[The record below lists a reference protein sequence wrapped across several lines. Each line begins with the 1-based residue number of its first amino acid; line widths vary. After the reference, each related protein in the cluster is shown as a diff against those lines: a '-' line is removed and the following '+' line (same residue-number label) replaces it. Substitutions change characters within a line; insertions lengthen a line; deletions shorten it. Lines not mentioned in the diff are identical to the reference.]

1 MAETSKKREWVKHA
15 AIVFLSIMLV
25 LTFFSNTI
33 MNRSLPE
40 VTTQYVTSGAINEM
54 IRGSGTVTANQ
65 NYEVTLD
72 DKQFGRK
79 VDAVYV
85 RVGDEVRTG
94 DLLFT
99 LEGIENDDGYY
110 AAKDALADAEIA
122 YERQLLEASKDRY
135 ASENAAVESARDA
148 LHEARRKADN
158 AKTISDAEKN
168 VEKKQETVDT
178 LQNHMA
184 VLFESKESEIADLN
198 ARLDEAKAQKEA
210 AENIIKDPKKTA
222 EEKTKAEELRD
233 EWKKLIDQYQSEL
246 DNNPTVQE
254 YNRICEEYANAE
266 RALADAQK
274 YLKNKQDLYGNDIG
288 STDVSSYED
297 AYDDAVAALKDAMAS
312 EKIDDRIESLELQK
326 AARAVEQAQKALE
339 EYTSGS
345 ASNEVLAKTSGI
357 ISELNVIAGKEAST
371 PTAAVI
377 QQNDRGYSLSF
388 PVTAEQAKKLS
399 PGAFAEITNYWW
411 GSDLKAT
418 LESIKPDP
426 ASAGRSRLLTFTI
439 TGSVS
444 EGETLDLSI
453 GQRGQNYDALVPNS
467 AVRNDSNGSFVLL
480 MTTKNSPLGNRYV
493 ATRIDVKVLAS
504 DDNMSAVSGLGYGD
518 YVITTS
524 SKPVEPGDLVRIAE
538 G

>member
-1 MAETSKKREWVKHA
+1 MAETSKKREWVKNA

-40 VTTQYVTSGAINEM
+40 VTTQYVTSGSINEM

-72 DKQFGRK
+72 DKQLGRK

-85 RVGDEVRTG
+85 RIGDEVKTG

-110 AAKDALADAEIA
+110 TAKDNLARAQIE
-122 YERQLLEASKDRY
+122 YEQKLLELSKDRY
-135 ASENAAVESARDA
+135 AAENAAVESARDA
-148 LHEARRKADN
+148 LSKARSENRDIEYAQENIASAKKTQKVEEKQKTFDDLKKHLEILSEQKDEEIAHLKELKKDAEDRRDAISDTTSAEYLEWDN
-158 AKTISDAEKN
+158 AA
-168 VEKKQETVDT
+168 
-178 LQNHMA
+178 
-184 VLFESKESEIADLN
+184 KEYQ
-198 ARLDEAKAQKEA
+198 AQ
-210 AENIIKDPKKTA
+210 
-222 EEKTKAEELRD
+222 
-233 EWKKLIDQYQSEL
+233 L
-246 DNNPTVQE
+246 DNNPTAKE
-254 YNRICEEYANAE
+254 YEEIYEKYRTAKNELDAANAAVE
-266 RALADAQK
+266 KAEATYGDAASQPLLDLD
-274 YLKNKQDLYGNDIG
+274 YL
-288 STDVSSYED
+288 ED
-297 AYDDAVAALKDAMAS
+297 DYDNAVAALKDAMAS
-312 EKIDDRIESLELQK
+312 EKIDDKIDSLELEI
-326 AARAVEQAQKALE
+326 AARAVEQAQKELE
-339 EYTSGS
+339 DYTAGGG
-345 ASNEVLAKTSGI
+345 SNEVLAKTSGM
-357 ISELNVIAGKEAST
+357 ISELNIIAGKEASM

-377 QQNDRGYSLSF
+377 QQSDRGYSLSF

-399 PGAFAEITNYWW
+399 VGASAEITNYWW

-418 LESIKPDP
+418 LESIRPDP

-444 EGETLDLSI
+444 EGETLNLSI
-453 GQRGQNYDALVPNS
+453 GQRGQNYDALVPNA
-467 AVRNDSNGSFVLL
+467 AVRNDSNGTFVLL
-480 MTTKNSPLGNRYV
+480 MTTKNSPLGNRYA
-493 ATRIDVKVLAS
+493 ATRVDVKVLAS

>member
-1 MAETSKKREWVKHA
+1 MAETSKKREWVKNA
-15 AIVFLSIMLV
+15 AIVFLSVMLV

-40 VTTQYVTSGAINEM
+40 VTTQYVTSGSINEM

-72 DKQFGRK
+72 DKQLGRK

-85 RVGDEVRTG
+85 RIGDEVKTG

-99 LEGIENDDGYY
+99 LEGIENDDAYY
-110 AAKDALADAEIA
+110 AAKDALANAEIE
-122 YERQLLEASKDRY
+122 YERKLLEVSRDRY
-135 ASENAAVESARDA
+135 AAENAAVESARDA
-148 LHEARRKADN
+148 LFEARRRSEN
-158 AKTISDAEKN
+158 AKTISDAERN

-184 VLFESKESEIADLN
+184 VLFEDKEKEIADLN
-198 ARLDEAKAQKEA
+198 ARLDEANAQKEA

-222 EEKTKAEELRD
+222 DDKAKAEELRD
-233 EWKKLIDQYQSEL
+233 EWQKLIEQYQSEL

-274 YLKNKQDLYGNDIG
+274 NLKNKQDLYGDDIG

-297 AYDDAVAALKDAMAS
+297 AYDSAKKALEDAMAS
-312 EKIDDRIESLELQK
+312 EKIDDKIDSLELQI
-326 AARAVEQAQKALE
+326 AARAVEQAQKELE
-339 EYTSGS
+339 DYTAGGG
-345 ASNEVLAKTSGI
+345 SNEVLAKTSGT
-357 ISELNVIAGKEAST
+357 ISELNIIAGKEASM

-377 QQNDRGYSLSF
+377 QQSDRGYSLSF
-388 PVTAEQAKKLS
+388 TVTAEQAKKLS
-399 PGAFAEITNYWW
+399 VGASAEITNYWW

-418 LESIKPDP
+418 LESIRPDP

-444 EGETLDLSI
+444 EGETLNLSI
-453 GQRGQNYDALVPNS
+453 GQRGQNYDALVPNA
-467 AVRNDSNGSFVLL
+467 AVRNDSNGTFVLL
-480 MTTKNSPLGNRYV
+480 MTTKNSPLGNRYA
-493 ATRIDVKVLAS
+493 ATRVDVKVLAS

>member
-1 MAETSKKREWVKHA
+1 MAETSKKREWVKNA

-40 VTTQYVTSGAINEM
+40 VTTQYVTSGSINEM

-72 DKQFGRK
+72 DKQLGRK

-85 RVGDEVRTG
+85 RIGDEVKTG

-110 AAKDALADAEIA
+110 TAKDNLARAQIEYEQKLLTLSKDRYAAENAAVENARDALSKARSENRDIEYAQGQIASAKKTQKVEEKQAAFDDLAKHLTILSEQNEAEIAHLKELKAEADEKVILTAGTPECEEWKKASAEYQAQLENNPTSEEYKNLYVKYMAAKDALDVA
-122 YERQLLEASKDRY
+122 
-135 ASENAAVESARDA
+135 NAAVEKAEATYGDA
-148 LHEARRKADN
+148 A
-158 AKTISDAEKN
+158 S
-168 VEKKQETVDT
+168 QP
-178 LQNHMA
+178 LQN
-184 VLFESKESEIADLN
+184 
-198 ARLDEAKAQKEA
+198 LDYLE
-210 AENIIKDPKKTA
+210 D
-222 EEKTKAEELRD
+222 D
-233 EWKKLIDQYQSEL
+233 Y
-246 DNNPTVQE
+246 DN
-254 YNRICEEYANAE
+254 
-266 RALADAQK
+266 
-274 YLKNKQDLYGNDIG
+274 
-288 STDVSSYED
+288 
-297 AYDDAVAALKDAMAS
+297 AVAALKDAMAS
-312 EKIDDRIESLELQK
+312 EKIDDKIDSLELEI
-326 AARAVEQAQKALE
+326 AARAVEQAQKELE
-339 EYTSGS
+339 DYTAGGG
-345 ASNEVLAKTSGI
+345 SNEVVAKTSGI
-357 ISELNVIAGKEAST
+357 VSELNIIAGKEASM

-388 PVTAEQAKKLS
+388 TVTAEQAKKLS
-399 PGAFAEITNYWW
+399 VGASAEITNYWW

-418 LESIKPDP
+418 LESIRPDP

-444 EGETLDLSI
+444 EGETLNLSI
-453 GQRGQNYDALVPNS
+453 GQRGQNYDALVPNA
-467 AVRNDSNGSFVLL
+467 AVRNDSNGTFVLL
-480 MTTKNSPLGNRYV
+480 MTTKNSPLGNRYA
-493 ATRIDVKVLAS
+493 ATRVDVKVLAS